1 MSAKRIIVGYDRSA
15 DARAAA
21 RWALDEAARTGASV
35 EFFYAYEW
43 PEWAPAASTIPAP
56 AVWPDGETDRAIKGM
71 LREAVTT
78 AKQSHPGVPTE
89 ISIVHNS
96 AALTLI
102 DRSASARLIVVGSR
116 GHSAVA
122 GLLGSVSVAV
132 SAHAH
137 CPVIVVRGDAAP
149 TQPVV
154 AGVDDSPAA
163 QLALDFAVEQAT
175 ARGVPLRVI
184 RTWRPVTGIWEE
196 TPMAT
201 RTVTAEERRPLDDL
215 VATWRDK
222 HPDLQI
228 TAEAV
233 VDHPAA
239 ALALASTT
247 AQLLVV
253 GTRGRGAVRGMLL
266 GSVSQHLLHHSAC
279 TVAVVRELAMPGDA
293 DHR

>member
-1 MSAKRIIVGYDRSA
+1 MTANRIIVGYDRSA
-15 DARAAA
+15 DSRAAA
-21 RWALDEAARTGASV
+21 SWALDEAARTGALV

-56 AVWPDGETDRAIKGM
+56 AVWPDGETDRAIKGR
-71 LREAVTT
+71 LHEAVTA
-78 AKQSHPGVPTE
+78 AKQTHPGVRTE
-89 ISIVHNS
+89 ISIVQAS
-96 AALTLI
+96 TALTLI
-102 DRSASARLIVVGSR
+102 ERSADARLIVVGSR

-149 TQPVV
+149 TRPVV
-154 AGVDDSPAA
+154 VGVDDSPSAH
-163 QLALDFAVEQAT
+163 LALDFAVEQAV

-184 RTWRPVTGIWEE
+184 RTWPPVTGIWEDG
-196 TPMAT
+196 PLVA
-201 RTVTAEERRPLDDL
+201 RTVTAEERGPLDEL
-215 VATWRDK
+215 VAGWHDK
-222 HPDLQI
+222 YPQLEI
-228 TAEAV
+228 SAEAV
-233 VDHPAA
+233 VDHPAN

-253 GTRGRGAVRGMLL
+253 GTRGRGAFRGMVL

-279 TVAVVRELAMPGDA
+279 TVAVVRELPAT
-293 DHR
+293 

>member
-1 MSAKRIIVGYDRSA
+1 MTARRIIVGYDRSP
-15 DARAAA
+15 DARTAAQ
-21 RWALDEAARTGASV
+21 WALDEAARTGAQV

-71 LREAVTT
+71 LHEAVTA
-78 AKQSHPGVPTE
+78 AKLSHPGVRTG
-89 ISIVHNS
+89 ISIVHAS

-102 DRSASARLIVVGSR
+102 ERSADASLIVVGSR

-154 AGVDDSPAA
+154 AGVDDSPSAH
-163 QLALDFAVEQAT
+163 LALDFAVEQAA

-184 RTWRPVTGIWEE
+184 RTFRPVTGIWEDS
-196 TPMAT
+196 PLVT

-215 VATWRDK
+215 VAGWRTK
-222 HPDLQI
+222 YPQLEI
-228 TAEAV
+228 SAEAV
-233 VDHPAA
+233 VDHPAN
-239 ALALASTT
+239 ALALAGTT

-266 GSVSQHLLHHSAC
+266 GSVSQHLLHHAAC
-279 TVAVVRELAMPGDA
+279 TVAVVRELPAG
-293 DHR
+293 

>member
-1 MSAKRIIVGYDRSA
+1 MTAKRIIVGYDRSV

-21 RWALDEAARTGASV
+21 RWALDEANRTGALV
-35 EFFYAYEW
+35 EFCYAYEW

-56 AVWPDGETDRAIKGM
+56 AVWPDGETDRAVRGG
-71 LREAVTT
+71 LQEAVTT
-78 AKQSHPGVPTE
+78 AGRSHPGVRTE
-89 ISIVHNS
+89 ISIVHAS

-102 DRSASARLIVVGSR
+102 ERSADAGLIVVGSR
-116 GHSAVA
+116 GHSAVS

-137 CPVIVVRGDAAP
+137 CPVIVVRGSAAP

-154 AGVDDSPAA
+154 AGVDGSAGAD
-163 QLALDFAVEQAT
+163 LALEFAVEQAV

-184 RTWRPVTGIWEE
+184 RAWRPVTGILAES
-196 TPMAT
+196 PLVT
-201 RTVTAEERRPLDDL
+201 RTVTADERRPLDEL
-215 VATWRDK
+215 VAGWRDK
-222 HPDLQI
+222 YPQLEI
-228 TAEAV
+228 SAEAV
-233 VDHPAA
+233 VDHPAG

-253 GTRGRGAVRGMLL
+253 GTRGRGAISGMLL

-279 TVAVVRELAMPGDA
+279 TVAVVREMPA
-293 DHR
+293 A

>member
-1 MSAKRIIVGYDRSA
+1 MTTKRIIVGYDRSA
-15 DARAAA
+15 DSRAAA
-21 RWALDEAARTGASV
+21 RWALDEAARTGARV

-43 PEWAPAASTIPAP
+43 PEWAPAASTVPSP
-56 AVWPDGETDRAIKGM
+56 AVWPDGETDRAIKGS
-71 LREAVTT
+71 LHDAVT
-78 AKQSHPGVPTE
+78 AARQSHPGVRTG
-89 ISIVHNS
+89 ISIVHAS

-102 DRSASARLIVVGSR
+102 QRSTDASLVVVGSR

-149 TQPVV
+149 TAPVV
-154 AGVDDSPAA
+154 VGVDDSPSAH
-163 QLALDFAVEQAT
+163 LALTFAVEQAS

-184 RTWRPVTGIWEE
+184 RTWTPVTGIWEE
-196 TPMAT
+196 SPMVT
-201 RTVTAEERRPLDDL
+201 GTVTADERRPLDEL
-215 VATWRDK
+215 VAGWRDK
-222 HPDLQI
+222 YPALDI

-233 VDHPAA
+233 VDHPAN

-279 TVAVVRELAMPGDA
+279 TVAVVRELPGA
-293 DHR
+293 

>member
-1 MSAKRIIVGYDRSA
+1 MTAKRIIVGYDRSA

-21 RWALDEAARTGASV
+21 RWALDEAARTGALV

-43 PEWAPAASTIPAP
+43 PEWAPAASMIPAP
-56 AVWPDGETDRAIKGM
+56 AVWPDGETDRAIKGS
-71 LREAVTT
+71 LQEAVTA
-78 AKQSHPGVPTE
+78 AKQTHPDVRTE
-89 ISIVHNS
+89 ISIVHAG
-96 AALTLI
+96 AALMLI
-102 DRSASARLIVVGSR
+102 DRSADASLVVVGSR

-149 TQPVV
+149 TRPVV
-154 AGVDDSPAA
+154 VGVDESPSAH
-163 QLALDFAVEQAT
+163 LALDFAVEQAA

-184 RTWRPVTGIWEE
+184 RTWAPVTGIWQDG
-196 TPMAT
+196 PLVT
-201 RTVTAEERRPLDDL
+201 RSVTADERGPLDEL
-215 VATWRDK
+215 VAGWRDK
-222 HPDLQI
+222 YPQLEI

-233 VDHPAA
+233 VDHPAN

-279 TVAVVRELAMPGDA
+279 TVAVVRELPAA
-293 DHR
+293 

>member
-1 MSAKRIIVGYDRSA
+1 MTVKRIIVGYDRSA

-21 RWALDEAARTGASV
+21 RWALDEAARTGALV

-56 AVWPDGETDRAIKGM
+56 AVWPDGETDRAIKGR
-71 LREAVTT
+71 LHEAVTAAQQT
-78 AKQSHPGVPTE
+78 HPGVRTE
-89 ISIVHNS
+89 ISIVR
-96 AALTLI
+96 AGTALTLI
-102 DRSASARLIVVGSR
+102 ERSADASLIVVGSR

-149 TQPVV
+149 TRPVV
-154 AGVDDSPAA
+154 VGVDDSPSAH
-163 QLALDFAVEQAT
+163 LALDFAVEQAV

-184 RTWRPVTGIWEE
+184 RTWPPVTGIWQES
-196 TPMAT
+196 PMVT
-201 RTVTAEERRPLDDL
+201 RTVTDEERRPLDEL
-215 VATWRDK
+215 VAGWRDK
-222 HPDLQI
+222 YPQLAI
-228 TAEAV
+228 SAEAV
-233 VDHPAA
+233 VDHPAN
-239 ALALASTT
+239 ALALATTT

-253 GTRGRGAVRGMLL
+253 GTRGRGAVRGMVL

-279 TVAVVRELAMPGDA
+279 TVAVVRKLPGA
-293 DHR
+293 